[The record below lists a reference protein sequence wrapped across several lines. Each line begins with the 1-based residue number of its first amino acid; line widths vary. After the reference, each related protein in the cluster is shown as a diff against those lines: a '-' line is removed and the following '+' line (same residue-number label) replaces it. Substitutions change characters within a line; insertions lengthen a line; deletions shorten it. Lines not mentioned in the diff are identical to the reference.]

1 MKSGS
6 FMIMISGEI
15 DYSEIFFKDNPPL
28 QWGDKWDQGHEMV
41 PFPVITYG
49 MFLIFLVFVSIV
61 AINVLV
67 GLTVDDIRNFLE
79 NADLRKL
86 TMRQPITI
94 TITITIT
101 ISINMTLTITI
112 IIMFIQA

>member
-94 TITITIT
+94 TITI
-101 ISINMTLTITI
+101 SMTMALTITI

>member
-1 MKSGS
+1 
-6 FMIMISGEI
+6 MIIISGEI

-94 TITITIT
+94 IITIT
-101 ISINMTLTITI
+101 ISITMALTITI

>member
-6 FMIMISGEI
+6 FMIIISGEI

-94 TITITIT
+94 TITITI
-101 ISINMTLTITI
+101 SMTMALTITI

>member
-6 FMIMISGEI
+6 FMIIISGEI

-94 TITITIT
+94 TITITI
-101 ISINMTLTITI
+101 SITMALTITI